1 MEREITLAGRKFKL
15 WHLLAA
21 GGVFAL
27 FVFRKPVASA
37 AGAVVTTLKDVRDRA
52 TWVRGFYSTLSSV
65 FPNLSVQSKLLIIA
79 HAILEVG
86 FPPYKSGSA
95 ALCNNVFNITTGS
108 RWLAAGKPYC
118 TGGDVT
124 YSDPLPDGRPRPIT
138 QKWRSY
144 PTLAE
149 GLIDYWNFLGSRPGL
164 KSARDALEAGD
175 IVEFATRLRAD
186 RYYDAPLDKYV
197 AGLRGGM
204 NTAKKYLPFA

>member
-1 MEREITLAGRKFKL
+1 MNREITLAGRRFKL

-27 FVFRKPVASA
+27 FALRKPAARAAGTVVAS
-37 AGAVVTTLKDVRDRA
+37 LKDARDRA
-52 TWVRGFYSTLSSV
+52 TWVRGFYSTLSEV
-65 FPNLSVQSKLLIIA
+65 FPTLSVQSKLIIIA

-108 RWLAAGKPYC
+108 KWLKDGKPYC

-124 YSDPLPDGRPRPIT
+124 YTDPLPDGRPRPIT

-149 GLIDYWNFLGSRPGL
+149 GLIDYWNFLGSRANL
-164 KSARDALEAGD
+164 RVARDALIAGD
-175 IVEFATRLRAD
+175 PVQFASLLREA

-197 AGLRGGM
+197 AGLKGGI

>member
-37 AGAVVTTLKDVRDRA
+37 AGAVVTTLKDTRDRA
-52 TWVRGFYSTLSSV
+52 TWVGGFYSTLSSV

-86 FPPYKSGSA
+86 FPPYRSGSA
-95 ALCNNVFNITTGS
+95 ANCNNLFNITTGKA
-108 RWLAAGKPYC
+108 WLDAGKPYC

-124 YSDPLPDGRPRPIT
+124 YTDPLPDGRPRPIT

-149 GLIDYWNFLGSRPGL
+149 GLIDYWNFLGSRSNL
-164 KSARDALEAGD
+164 RVARDALIAGD
-175 IVEFATRLRAD
+175 AVQFASLLREA
-186 RYYDAPLDKYV
+186 RYYDAPLDHYIK
-197 AGLRGGM
+197 GLQGGM
-204 NTAKKYLPFA
+204 NTAKKYLPFV